1 MCARQDSLC
10 IRLYCISKTHLTL
23 DIFIHFIFTVY
34 QTERNGQ
41 NEAFI
46 TYEIPVPLG
55 NYEILIH
62 MAELYWQ
69 IEGGRVFDLEVEGQ
83 LFEDVDVFKLAGN
96 ARYKAFTL
104 DVYPLVDDG
113 AVSIRLTNKIDWA
126 KVSGI
131 EIKLQSLHTAHAV
144 ANGPV
149 SFICGTRVCCVGSF
163 IIYLSPSLFSLFK
176 STRWS
181 TKIMMAMASFR

>member
-1 MCARQDSLC
+1 MCQARLVLSQGAFGT
-10 IRLYCISKTHLTL
+10 KTTLTL
-23 DIFIHFIFTVY
+23 DIHLILIPFIFTVY
-34 QTERNGQ
+34 QTERNGA

-69 IEGGRVFDLEVEGQ
+69 NEGGRVFDLEVEGQ
-83 LFEDVDVFKLAGN
+83 LFEDVDIFKLAGN

-126 KVSGI
+126 KLSGI

-149 SFICGTRVCCVGSF
+149 SFVCGTECVSWAPSF
-163 IIYLSPSLFSLFK
+163 ISHLPFLLCAQTVYG
-176 STRWS
+176 R
-181 TKIMMAMASFR
+181 